1 MDEKLLLVQDQLQYI
16 YESAEE
22 RMEYNPDIAKFYQGV
37 IRECPRY
44 DTEEEA
50 VEAYGIMRKEG
61 PGIKYMVW
69 GTIRK
74 DEEFY
79 SVTAP
84 WVVTTGG
91 DTQKAAE
98 YVGMVYIEDYKSM
111 L

>member
-1 MDEKLLLVQDQLQYI
+1 MLVQDVLQYI

-22 RMEYNPDIAKFYQGV
+22 RMEYNPDVAEFYQGV

-44 DTEEEA
+44 NTEEEA
-50 VEAYGIMRKEG
+50 VEAYDTMKKED
-61 PGIKYMVW
+61 PETRYMVW

-79 SVTAP
+79 SVTEP
-84 WVVTTGG
+84 WIVTTGG
-91 DTQKAAE
+91 DPQKAAE